1 VNEKNEK
8 PFMRTIKLKQ
18 TTHNNKNVIKLIFDF
33 DKELISKIRKIPSCS
48 WSKTM
53 NCWYIRY
60 RPDYK
65 HFLLRFIEER
75 HFITSQ
81 KETNNISIKPPIE
94 EKPIEK
100 INKSKIWLDQFRQY
114 LENKR
119 YSKSTI
125 DNYISHVTHFLNFI
139 KADNPEELTNEDIN
153 KYVHEYIIRG
163 QRSTSFQNVAVSAL
177 KKFFSIVQNLYVD
190 IDEFERP
197 KEGRK
202 LPSVFNQKEVKR
214 LIDST
219 TNIKHKLILSIIYS
233 SGLRLGESVN
243 IKLSDIDTHR
253 KLICIRQAKGK
264 KDRYSILA
272 KNMIPLL
279 KLYYNTYKPEV
290 WLFENE
296 KGEKYSKGSVQKI
309 FKKAKEKAN
318 INKHGGVHT
327 LRHSFA
333 THLLDKGTDL
343 RYIQELL
350 GHRSSKTTE
359 IYTHVT
365 KRDIGK
371 IISPLD
377 QLDFEID

>member
-1 VNEKNEK
+1 MNKI
-8 PFMRTIKLKQ
+8 RLKQ
-18 TTHNNKNVIKLIFDF
+18 TTHNDKKVIKLIFDF
-33 DKELISKIRKIPSCS
+33 DKELINKIRKIPGCT

-53 NCWYIRY
+53 GSWYINF

-65 HFLLRFIEER
+65 HFLLRFIEEEY
-75 HFITSQ
+75 FISSLKKANTL
-81 KETNNISIKPPIE
+81 SIKPPIE
-94 EKPIEK
+94 KKPVLMN
-100 INKSKIWLDQFRQY
+100 NKSRALLDQFRQY

-125 DNYISHVTHFLNFI
+125 DNYIIHVSHFLNYFRTE
-139 KADNPEELTNEDIN
+139 NPKDLTNEDIN

-163 QRSTSFQNVAVSAL
+163 KRSASFQNVAVSAL
-177 KKFFSIVQNLYVD
+177 KKFFSIVQNLYID

-214 LIDST
+214 LIDCT
-219 TNIKHKLILSIIYS
+219 TNMKHKLILSLIYS

-243 IKLSDIDTHR
+243 IKLSDIDTRR

-272 KNMIPLL
+272 LNVIPLL
-279 KLYYNTYKPEV
+279 KIYCESYNPKV

-296 KGEKYSKGSVQKI
+296 KGEKYSKGSVQKL
-309 FKKAKEKAN
+309 FMKAKEKAH
-318 INKHGGVHT
+318 IKKYGGVHT

-377 QLDFEID
+377 QLDIGLD

>member
-1 VNEKNEK
+1 MNEIRLRKA
-8 PFMRTIKLKQ
+8 
-18 TTHNNKNVIKLIFDF
+18 THNDKKVIKLIFDF
-33 DKELISKIRKIPSCS
+33 DNELIKKVKEIPGSS

-53 NCWYIRY
+53 ACWYINF
-60 RPDYK
+60 RPDYR
-65 HFLLRFIEER
+65 HFLLRFIEEEY
-75 HFITSQ
+75 FNAS
-81 KETNNISIKPPIE
+81 KNNAKLLSDKLLDDH
-94 EKPIEK
+94 KPIII
-100 INKSKIWLDQFRQY
+100 INSKSRILLDQFKQY

-125 DNYISHVTHFLNFI
+125 NNYTSHVTHFLNYFRS
-139 KADNPEELTNEDIN
+139 DNPEDLTNEDVN
-153 KYVHEYIIRG
+153 KYVNDYIIRG
-163 QRSTSFQNVAVSAL
+163 QRSASFQNVAISAL
-177 KKFFSIVQNLYVD
+177 KKFFDIVQNVYID

-202 LPSVFNQKEVKR
+202 LPSVLNQKEVQR
-214 LIDST
+214 LIESV
-219 TNIKHKLILSIIYS
+219 TNIKHKLILSLIYS

-243 IKLSDIDTHR
+243 IKLSDIDTRR
-253 KLICIRQAKGK
+253 KLLCIRQAKGN

-272 KNMIPLL
+272 KNIFPLL
-279 KLYYNTYKPEV
+279 KLYLNTYNPKV

-296 KGEKYSKGSVQKI
+296 KGEKYSTASVQKL
-309 FKKAKEKAN
+309 FKKAKEKAK
-318 INKHGGVHT
+318 IKKYGGVHS

-365 KRDIGK
+365 KKDIGK

-377 QLDFEID
+377 QLDFGID

>member
-1 VNEKNEK
+1 MSKI
-8 PFMRTIKLKQ
+8 RLKQ
-18 TTHNNKNVIKLIFDF
+18 STHKNNKVIKIVFDF
-33 DKELISKIRKIPSCS
+33 DNDLISKVKNVPESM

-53 NCWYIRY
+53 KCWYIPY
-60 RPDYK
+60 RTDYRQ
-65 HFLLRFIEER
+65 FLLKFIDEKY
-75 HFITSQ
+75 FVKSG
-81 KETNNISIKPPIE
+81 KGIKKMSVEPPME
-94 EKPIEK
+94 EKLTVK
-100 INKSKIWLDQFRQY
+100 INKSEIWANQFKQY

-125 DNYISHVTHFLNFI
+125 DNYLSHVNHLLNYFRG
-139 KADNPEELTNEDIN
+139 KNPEDLTNEDIN
-153 KYVHEYIIRG
+153 KYVHEFIIRG
-163 QRSTSFQNVAVSAL
+163 QRSSSFQNVAVSAL
-177 KKFFSIVQNLYVD
+177 KKFFNIVQNVYID

-197 KEGRK
+197 KRGRN
-202 LPSVFNQKEVKR
+202 LPSVLNQREVKR
-214 LIDST
+214 LLDSV
-219 TNIKHKLILSIIYS
+219 TNIKHKLILSLIYS

-243 IKLSDIDTHR
+243 IKLSDIDTRR
-253 KLICIRQAKGK
+253 KLICIRQAKGN

-272 KNMIPLL
+272 GNLMPLL
-279 KLYYNTYKPEV
+279 KIYYNSYKPKV
-290 WLFENE
+290 WLFEND
-296 KGEKYSKGSVQKI
+296 KGEQYSKGSVQKI
-309 FKKAKEKAN
+309 FKKAKEKAK
-318 INKHGGVHT
+318 IKKYGGVHS

>member
-1 VNEKNEK
+1 ME
-8 PFMRTIKLKQ
+8 RIRLKQ
-18 TTHNNKNVIKLIFDF
+18 SEHRNQKVIKLIFGF
-33 DKELISKIRKIPSCS
+33 NPELRSIVNKIPNCM

-53 NCWYIRY
+53 SCWYIPY
-60 RPDYK
+60 RTDYK
-65 HFLLRFIEER
+65 NFLLKFVDEKY
-75 HFITSQ
+75 FVTSGG
-81 KETNNISIKPPIE
+81 EIKKMPNDAPE
-94 EKPIEK
+94 NEKLVVK
-100 INKSKIWLDQFRQY
+100 TNKSEIWLSQFRQY

-125 DNYISHVTHFLNFI
+125 ENYISHVNHLLNYF
-139 KADNPEELTNEDIN
+139 KGENPEDLTNEDIN
-153 KYVHEYIIRG
+153 MYVHEFIIRG
-163 QRSTSFQNVAVSAL
+163 QRSSSFQNVAVSAL
-177 KKFFSIVQNLYVD
+177 KKFFNIVHNVYID

-197 KEGRK
+197 KEGRN
-202 LPSVFNQKEVKR
+202 LPSVLNQKEIKR
-214 LIDST
+214 LLDSVS
-219 TNIKHKLILSIIYS
+219 NIKHKLILSIIYS

-243 IKLSDIDTHR
+243 IKLRDIDTRR

-264 KDRYSILA
+264 KDRYSLLAESIL
-272 KNMIPLL
+272 PLL
-279 KLYYNTYKPEV
+279 KLYYNTYKPKV

-296 KGEKYSKGSVQKI
+296 KGEQYSKASVQKI
-309 FKKAKEKAN
+309 FRKAKEKA
-318 INKHGGVHT
+318 KVKRYGGVHT

>member
-1 VNEKNEK
+1 
-8 PFMRTIKLKQ
+8 MREIRLKQ
-18 TTHNNKNVIKLIFDF
+18 ATHNDKKVIKLIFDF
-33 DKELISKIRKIPSCS
+33 DKEMISKVRKIPGCS

-53 NCWYIRY
+53 TSWYINY
-60 RPDYK
+60 RPDYR
-65 HFLLRFIEER
+65 HFLLRFIEEE
-75 HFITSQ
+75 FFKTSR
-81 KETNNISIKPPIE
+81 KEINEISLESPFE
-94 EKPIEK
+94 EKQIEK
-100 INKSKIWLDQFRQY
+100 SNKSEVWLNQFRQY

-125 DNYISHVTHFLNFI
+125 DNYILHVTHFLNYF
-139 KADNPEELTNEDIN
+139 KADNPEDITNEDIN

-177 KKFFSIVQNLYVD
+177 KKFFSIVQNVYVD

-214 LIDST
+214 LIDSN

-243 IKLSDIDTHR
+243 IKLSDIDTRR

-272 KNMIPLL
+272 KNMVPLL
-279 KLYYNTYKPEV
+279 KLYYKTYKPKV

-309 FKKAKEKAN
+309 FKKAKVKAN
-318 INKHGGVHT
+318 IKKYGGVHT